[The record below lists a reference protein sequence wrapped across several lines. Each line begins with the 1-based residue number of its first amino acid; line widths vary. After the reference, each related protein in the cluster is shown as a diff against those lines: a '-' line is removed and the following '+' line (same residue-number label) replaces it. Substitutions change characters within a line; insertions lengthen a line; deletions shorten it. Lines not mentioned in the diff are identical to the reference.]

1 VFHAIIRP
9 MTNLFVLFMVVAGA
23 SVAAQIAINAQLRVV
38 AGSALW
44 ATNISFAV
52 SMVIGLTVV
61 AISGAFG
68 RLTMPDA
75 ALWRA
80 PWWIWLGGFGG
91 ALYVLLAI
99 LLTRRLGIAVL
110 SAAGILGQLG
120 AALLIDHYGLFGAP
134 VARLSVARVVGVA
147 MLMIGVVLIRWR

>member
-1 VFHAIIRP
+1 MA
-9 MTNLFVLFMVVAGA
+9 NLYALLMVIAGA
-23 SVAAQIAINAQLRVV
+23 AVAAQIGLNAQLRVA

-52 SMVIGLTVV
+52 SMVAGLAV
-61 AISGAFG
+61 AGVAAAFG
-68 RLTMPDA
+68 RMTFPDQ

-80 PWWIWLGGFGG
+80 PWWIWIGGLGG

-110 SAAGILGQLG
+110 SAAGILGQLL
-120 AALLIDHYGLFGAP
+120 AALAIDHYGWFGAP
-134 VARLSVARVVGVA
+134 VQRLSVVRVIGAILLTVGA
-147 MLMIGVVLIRWR
+147 VLVRWR